1 MDTQTQAFIDEVIKK
16 SSSQVEEMLEELAKY
31 GSLCSSLSE
40 DSDKISC
47 KRRIKMMLSKIF
59 SFLEVAPLI
68 AKSLDIQDA
77 INAIQELDVTD
88 LKDSEVSF
96 HVPREILSNA
106 KSVEDIKAV
115 LENFAHQVFA
125 DRSLLETL
133 EVVSNTYH

>member
-1 MDTQTQAFIDEVIKK
+1 M
-16 SSSQVEEMLEELAKY
+16 
-31 GSLCSSLSE
+31 
-40 DSDKISC
+40 
-47 KRRIKMMLSKIF
+47 
-59 SFLEVAPLI
+59 I

-77 INAIQELDVTD
+77 ITAVQELDVAD

-125 DRSLLETL
+125 DRSPLETL